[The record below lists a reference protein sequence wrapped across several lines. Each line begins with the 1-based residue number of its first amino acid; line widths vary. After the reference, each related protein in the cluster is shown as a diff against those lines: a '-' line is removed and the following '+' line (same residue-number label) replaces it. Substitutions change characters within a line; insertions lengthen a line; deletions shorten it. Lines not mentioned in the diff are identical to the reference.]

1 VHRWLLLSLALALA
15 TAAAAAEP
23 TAGRSGP
30 TGPANQLDG
39 LLGGFAINGQQG
51 PVHIDA
57 DTMEFEYKT
66 RILTYRGDVK
76 VTQADLILH
85 SDTLRVTLDAD
96 HADKPREIVAEG
108 KVQIDKGARRATG
121 GRAVFDNAA
130 RTVTLSEDAHL
141 HDGPNEV
148 AGEKVVVYLDE
159 QRSVVVGGQERVRA
173 VLYPS
178 DKGENMLGTG
188 GPADRGGRAAA
199 GAGAHDD
206 GRAAGS
212 GGDHDEAASDHGAAG
227 AAAGDQP

>member
-1 VHRWLLLSLALALA
+1 MRTAVRRWLLVALALALA
-15 TAAAAAEP
+15 TAASAAEP
-23 TAGRSGP
+23 KASRSGP
-30 TGPANQLDG
+30 TGPSDQLDG

-66 RILTYRGDVK
+66 RVLTYRGDVK
-76 VTQADLILH
+76 VTQADLTLH
-85 SDTLRVTLDAD
+85 SDTLRVTLDPD
-96 HADKPREIVAEG
+96 HADKPREVVAEG
-108 KVQIDKGARRATG
+108 KVRIDKGERRATG

-178 DKGENMLGTG
+178 DKGGNLLGGDSAADTDR
-188 GPADRGGRAAA
+188 GPAGDGVAA
-199 GAGAHDD
+199 GGAAPAGD
-206 GRAAGS
+206 G
-212 GGDHDEAASDHGAAG
+212 AASERRDER
-227 AAAGDQP
+227 

>member
-1 VHRWLLLSLALALA
+1 VRCRLFLVALALA
-15 TAAAAAEP
+15 TAARAADP
-23 TAGRSGP
+23 TPSRPGP

-51 PVHIDA
+51 PVRIDA

-76 VTQADLILH
+76 VTQADMTLH

-96 HADKPREIVAEG
+96 HADKPREVVAEG
-108 KVQIDKGARRATG
+108 KVRIDKGARRATG
-121 GRAVFDNAA
+121 GRAVFDNGA
-130 RTVTLSEDAHL
+130 RTVTLSEDARL

-173 VLYPS
+173 ILYPS
-178 DKGENMLGTG
+178 DKGDSVLGRG
-188 GPADRGGRAAA
+188 GVDRGEHPADDASARDRGGESAA
-199 GAGAHDD
+199 
-206 GRAAGS
+206 
-212 GGDHDEAASDHGAAG
+212 GGDHDRAGPG
-227 AAAGDQP
+227 AAAGDQPR

>member
-1 VHRWLLLSLALALA
+1 VQRWLHLIPVLAFVAVA
-15 TAAAAAEP
+15 RAAEP
-23 TAGRSGP
+23 TPSRPGP

-76 VTQADLILH
+76 VTQADLTLH

-108 KVQIDKGARRATG
+108 KVRIDKGARRATG
-121 GRAVFDNAA
+121 GRAVFDNEA

-178 DKGENMLGTG
+178 DKGDNALGAAGT
-188 GPADRGGRAAA
+188 PHRGGRAAD
-199 GAGAHDD
+199 GASAREDT
-206 GRAAGS
+206 
-212 GGDHDEAASDHGAAG
+212 G
-227 AAAGDQP
+227 AAATGSDEDPAAAAAADQP